1 MRATASMTRQGWVLF
16 ASMCVIWG
24 IPYLLIRVAVR
35 DLSPAMLVF
44 CRTGIAAALLLPLAA
59 VRGEVRPAL
68 TRWRGVL
75 AFSAIEMALPWLLLA
90 RAEQHLSSSLTGLLI
105 AAVPLVGAVLMRT
118 TGARERLGFANTAG
132 IFLGLVGVAALVG
145 LDLGGASIGAIGEVG
160 TVAVCYA
167 VGPIILARWL
177 SDLPPFG
184 VISLSLAAAAICYAP
199 FAAFSLPETQPSWK
213 VIASVLT
220 LAVVCTALAFVLFF
234 ALIEQVGPLR
244 ATVITYVNPAV
255 AAILGVAILGESFTL
270 GMGIGFALVLA
281 GSVLATRPAPRAGAP
296 PAREPEL
303 ATEPS

>member
-1 MRATASMTRQGWVLF
+1 MRATASMTRQGWILF

-118 TGARERLGFANTAG
+118 TGARERLGFANTVG

-167 VGPIILARWL
+167 VGPIILSRWL

-199 FAAFSLPETQPSWK
+199 SSM
-213 VIASVLT
+213 VN
-220 LAVVCTALAFVLFF
+220 
-234 ALIEQVGPLR
+234 GR
-244 ATVITYVNPAV
+244 AI
-255 AAILGVAILGESFTL
+255 
-270 GMGIGFALVLA
+270 
-281 GSVLATRPAPRAGAP
+281 R
-296 PAREPEL
+296 
-303 ATEPS
+303 